1 MYKWPVYSVLSTAQP
16 QSTFMDLITGLVLTQ
31 ILALCSLDP
40 FNSDMPLQKP
50 PLLMFRPKNLIT
62 EGSLLHACLSLF
74 SNRPHFHCEDM
85 CSSEITLFFIFVFV
99 LFILFFNFTILYW
112 FCHISTWICHRYT
125 CVPHPRPPPS
135 SLPVP
140 YLWVVPV
147 HQPQASSI
155 VHRTLTGKR
164 CCSRWL

>member
-31 ILALCSLDP
+31 ILALFFLDR

-62 EGSLLHACLSLF
+62 EGSLLHACLSLV

-85 CSSEITLFFIFVFV
+85 CPSEITLRCSALLSCFHSFIFINFNHNFAKTLSLLKGAS
-99 LFILFFNFTILYW
+99 LFLN
-112 FCHISTWICHRYT
+112 
-125 CVPHPRPPPS
+125 PRQFS
-135 SLPVP
+135 E
-140 YLWVVPV
+140 
-147 HQPQASSI
+147 I
-155 VHRTLTGKR
+155 
-164 CCSRWL
+164 